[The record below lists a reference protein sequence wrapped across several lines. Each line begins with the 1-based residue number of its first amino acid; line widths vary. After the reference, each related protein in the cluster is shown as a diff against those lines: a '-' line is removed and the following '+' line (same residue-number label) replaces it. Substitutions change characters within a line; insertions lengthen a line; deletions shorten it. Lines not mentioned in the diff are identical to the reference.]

1 MGEPQNSTFLGLDF
15 STQQLKAVVVDDNL
29 NVLHETSVQ
38 YDNDLP
44 EFRTYGGV
52 LQTKEE
58 PNVITAPTLM
68 WVKALD
74 MILDR
79 LRVCGVDFSKVA
91 AVSGSAQHCSRFNRH
106 KQQHGTVYWSK
117 GSRTTLQNLNP
128 EKFLHEQLVAAFA
141 VSPAPIWR
149 DASTSAECRLLED
162 AVGGPEV
169 DHLFVSYNQNHSST
183 YTTQNIV
190 SLTQKLAEITGS
202 RGYLRFSGPQIAKI
216 AKRRPEAYESTERI
230 SLVSSFAASLFLGDF
245 APIDLADGSG
255 MNLLDIRTKDWHDE
269 LLEVCAP
276 NLREKLDAAVPASS
290 DVGPISA
297 YFVERFGFDEK
308 CRVVAFTGD
317 NPGSLAGLR
326 ISEGDIACSL
336 GTSDTLFVW
345 LNEPRTV
352 VDGHVFCNPIQDE
365 AYMALVWYAI
375 EFYITINGSLTR
387 ERIRDSTA
395 GKDWQLFDELLDN
408 TPRGNFGN
416 FALYY
421 DVEEILPRLVGD
433 HRFNKANERIARYS
447 SKEVEV
453 RAVIEG
459 QFVARRAHAEDFGF
473 VIGPNTRIIAT
484 GGASNNKTILQV
496 LADVFNSPVYVSVA
510 MMGAAYRAKHAL
522 FKDKLKF
529 EDILNTLPEPKLV
542 CQPYDDAESI
552 YKPMVQRYRKLIE
565 ELLREAQPES

>member
-1 MGEPQNSTFLGLDF
+1 
-15 STQQLKAVVVDDNL
+15 
-29 NVLHETSVQ
+29 
-38 YDNDLP
+38 
-44 EFRTYGGV
+44 
-52 LQTKEE
+52 
-58 PNVITAPTLM
+58 M

-91 AVSGSAQHCSRFNRH
+91 AVSGSA
-106 KQQHGTVYWSK
+106 QQHGTVYWSK

-162 AVGGPEV
+162 AVGGPE
-169 DHLFVSYNQNHSST
+169 
-183 YTTQNIV
+183 
-190 SLTQKLAEITGS
+190 KLAEITGS

-276 NLREKLDAAVPASS
+276 NLREKLEAPVPSSS

-345 LNEPRTV
+345 LNDPKTV
-352 VDGHVFCNPIQDE
+352 VDGHVFCNPIQDD
-365 AYMALVWYAI
+365 AYMALVC
-375 EFYITINGSLTR
+375 FKNGSLTR

-395 GKDWQLFDELLDN
+395 GKEWQLFDELLDN

-416 FALYY
+416 FAFYY

-496 LADVFNSPVYVSVA
+496 LADVFNSPVYVSEIANSA